1 MSNPVGNPMAGR
13 QYLYEVYQSEP
24 IKLQHRIMSFHRNA
38 SILSLDERIKDISIV
53 IKNPEH
59 RSDVI
64 AFLNAK
70 IDMKDDGSK
79 DWSRLGKWF
88 KKVEGSDE
96 HVFLSQEAKDLR
108 KKDKA
113 YKNSP
118 EYKKAVIENDI
129 KELFDQ
135 WNTLKEEVVAINK
148 NKTPVMQPQL
158 NEWVEKLQAL
168 ENLSPEN
175 TIYKEQLIDILY
187 ALESNDF
194 DFLMNVDFNIFNDQK
209 LKALGLDESIYCEIN
224 DLAVRYAMTEE
235 EVKASEDKK
244 QQMKSLMHEI
254 HQLKENLKTFAPKAQ
269 EVPLNIDPPIV
280 DNTIKKEQV
289 QDHNFDPEMILAEL
303 EEFEGYPTSN
313 YPENVAYDY
322 QPEEATQ
329 LLKNLDEIEKNSFV
343 PLPLDNSNDVSFLES
358 LAFIS
363 PEDVDLA
370 LNQAISAA
378 KAELEE
384 LEKQRID
391 EMAQEIIK
399 KAPPKPTIFKKI
411 LNVIVAPFLAFG
423 KWFVKT
429 FSWLFKNEK
438 KETHRVIEL
447 ESINSR
453 R

>member
-168 ENLSPEN
+168 EHLSPEN

-209 LKALGLDESIYCEIN
+209 LKALGLDESIFCEIN

-280 DNTIKKEQV
+280 QENDTNN
-289 QDHNFDPEMILAEL
+289 NFDAEQILADL
-303 EEFEGYPTSN
+303 EGFEGYPDPTNLSISGVYEYN
-313 YPENVAYDY
+313 PD
-322 QPEEATQ
+322 EATQ

-343 PLPLDNSNDVSFLES
+343 PLVQPS
-358 LAFIS
+358 LKPKFA
-363 PEDVDLA
+363 PQDLDLA
-370 LNQAISAA
+370 LTQAISAA